1 MEIKVHE
8 KSGDYFTVIEL
19 GKSDDTDWGAIHS
32 IYACS
37 CHCIHLNTDLDS
49 FIEVYGAIPD
59 CVEEVANNMI
69 EVINL
74 RKSHKTY

>member
-19 GKSDDTDWGAIHS
+19 EGVDTDWGAIHS

-37 CHCIHLNTDLDS
+37 CHCIYLNTDLDS
-49 FIEVYGAIPD
+49 FVEVYGAIPD
-59 CVEEVANNMI
+59 CVDEVANNMI
-69 EVINL
+69 EVINS

>member
-19 GKSDDTDWGAIHS
+19 EGVDADWGAIHS
-32 IYACS
+32 IYASS
-37 CHCIHLNTDLDS
+37 CHCTYLNTDLDI

-59 CVEEVANNMI
+59 CVEEAANNMI
-69 EVINL
+69 EVINS
-74 RKSHKTY
+74 RKSHKPY